1 MVQRALLM
9 AAAAAL
15 GVVSPALAVT
25 AAGPGSATQGTESE
39 LTASEATASEP
50 AVSQS
55 AAQASDSLGE
65 VVVTAQRRSE
75 RLRDVP
81 ISVTVLS
88 EDSLSKAGVTST
100 LDLSHVTPGVEMP
113 MYGGYLRPSIRG
125 VVTGLSNLGDNNNVA
140 LYVEGVYQA
149 SASGALV
156 DLPVIQ
162 SVQILKGPQ
171 GSLYGQNAEG
181 GAMIVDTITP
191 SFTLKDLASVSYG
204 NYNDRAVR
212 GYVTGPLSSTVAA
225 AFSGSYEDRNGFN
238 RDLLRGGNDDGL
250 RSYQIHGKL
259 LWELDANTSLTL
271 AAYYSDRKDTGVYTG
286 APLNGNSLGNAIASF
301 IPGLQIPWAPHTF
314 ATNVFPDTRI
324 EAYGV
329 SLLGKIR
336 LGDAGTINTVTA
348 YQNVS
353 VLDITDVDQ
362 SPVNVGEVD
371 LPIGM
376 HAFIQELNFLSE
388 KFGGLTVSAGLFFMS
403 RQETYDG
410 QTFSA
415 YITDA
420 LAFPARPVPDFVS
433 GSYSENKKDSYA
445 SYGDLSYDLSDKLTL
460 TAAGRYS
467 YETQRA
473 FNSAYPDPS
482 RYPDPRGAF
491 HFSKFTPRVV
501 LRWKPDDNNTLY
513 ASYSRG
519 FKSGLVDNTPI
530 GTCRGGPADTSCLA
544 PPVKPETIDAFEV
557 GYKAYLLDKLSL
569 SLAAFH
575 YKYDDIQV
583 YIYIPPAGVPQ
594 NAAAGTVNGAEL
606 EGAFRATPDLTFN
619 LGVSYLDTRYTDF
632 PAAAVY
638 VATSATGC
646 AAQFLPFPCGNT
658 QQSQSAT
665 GNRLIYAP
673 DWTADASV
681 DYSHQIRAGRL
692 GLNVS
697 GNYDG
702 GFFYDANNRVKQ
714 QPYVL
719 LNAELS
725 FAPVSAPGLR
735 LVLWGRNLTDHNYL
749 QSELESPL
757 ADAVSWSPPRTYGGR
772 IEYSF

>member
-1 MVQRALLM
+1 MVQGELLM
-9 AAAAAL
+9 VTVVAI
-15 GVVSPALAVT
+15 GVVTPTWALT
-25 AAGPGSATQGTESE
+25 SAARGD
-39 LTASEATASEP
+39 ASEAVAS
-50 AVSQS
+50 AAGSQTP
-55 AAQASDSLGE
+55 AQASDGLGE

-81 ISVTVLS
+81 ISVTALN
-88 EDSLSKAGVTST
+88 EDALTKAGVTST
-100 LDLSHVTPGVEMP
+100 LDLARVTPGVEMP

-140 LYVEGVYQA
+140 LYIDGVYQA

-156 DLPVIQ
+156 DLPDVQ

-181 GAMIVDTITP
+181 GAVIVDTITP
-191 SFTLKDLASVSYG
+191 SFTLRDLASVSYG
-204 NYNDRAVR
+204 NYDDRALR
-212 GYVTGPLSSTVAA
+212 GYITGPLSSTVAA
-225 AFSGSYEDRNGFN
+225 ALSGSYEDRNGFN

-250 RSYQIHGKL
+250 RSYQVRGKI
-259 LWELDANTSLTL
+259 LWALSTNTSFTL
-271 AAYYSDRKDTGVYTG
+271 ASYYSDRKDTGVYSG
-286 APLNGNSLGNAIASF
+286 APLSGNSVGNAIASF
-301 IPGLQIPWAPHTF
+301 FPGLPIPSAPHTF
-314 ATNVFPDTRI
+314 ATNVLPDTQI
-324 EAYGV
+324 KAYGV
-329 SLLGKIR
+329 SLLGKMG
-336 LGDAGTINTVTA
+336 LGGVGTIDTVTA

-362 SPVNVGEVD
+362 SPVNIGEVY
-371 LPIGM
+371 LPLGM
-376 HAFIQELNFLSE
+376 HAFIQEVNFLSD
-388 KFGGLTVSAGLFFMS
+388 KFAGLTLSSGLFFMS

-420 LAFPARPVPDFVS
+420 LPFPARPVPDFVS
-433 GSYSENKKDSYA
+433 GSYSKNKKESYA
-445 SYGDLSYDLSDKLTL
+445 GYLDLGYDLTDTLTL
-460 TAAGRYS
+460 TVAGRYS

-473 FNSAYPDPS
+473 FNSVYPDPS

-491 HFSKFTPRVV
+491 HFSKFTPRIV

-513 ASYSRG
+513 ASYSQG

-530 GTCRGGPADTSCLA
+530 GTCRGGPADTSCLT

-557 GYKAYLLDKLSL
+557 GYKAYLLDSL
-569 SLAAFH
+569 TVSLAAFH
-575 YKYDDIQV
+575 YKYKDIQV
-583 YIYIPPAGVPQ
+583 YIYIPPAGIPQ
-594 NAAAGTVNGAEL
+594 NAAAGRINGAEL

-638 VATSATGC
+638 AVTSASGC

-658 QQSQSAT
+658 QLSQSAS

-681 DYSHQIRAGRL
+681 DYSYHFSAGQL

-719 LNAELS
+719 LNAEVS
-725 FAPVSAPGLR
+725 FAPTSVPGLR
-735 LVLWGRNLTDHNYL
+735 LVLWGRNLTDHAYL

-772 IEYSF
+772 VEFSF